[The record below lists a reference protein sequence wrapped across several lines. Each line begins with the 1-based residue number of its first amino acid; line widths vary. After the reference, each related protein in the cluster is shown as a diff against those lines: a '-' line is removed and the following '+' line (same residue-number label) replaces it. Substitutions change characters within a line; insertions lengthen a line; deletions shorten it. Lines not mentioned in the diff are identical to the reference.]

1 MCLMVESK
9 NITQSDEVFNVYTH
23 AISITLNGERLQ
35 ALPLQWDKIGIKDG
49 DLVSAFPFSIFVE
62 VLASTTIRGAIR
74 GNKIHTDYKGR
85 NKTHSIPQRTR
96 LDS

>member
-1 MCLMVESK
+1 MVESK

-49 DLVSAFPFSIFVE
+49 DLVSALPVSIFVE

>member
-9 NITQSDEVFNVYTH
+9 SITWSDEGFNVYTH

-35 ALPLQWDKIGIKDG
+35 AFPLQWNKIGIRNG
-49 DLVSAFPFSIFVE
+49 DLILALPFSIFVE
-62 VLASTTIRGAIR
+62 VLASITIRGAIR

-85 NKTHSIPQRTR
+85 NKTHSIPQRT
-96 LDS
+96 